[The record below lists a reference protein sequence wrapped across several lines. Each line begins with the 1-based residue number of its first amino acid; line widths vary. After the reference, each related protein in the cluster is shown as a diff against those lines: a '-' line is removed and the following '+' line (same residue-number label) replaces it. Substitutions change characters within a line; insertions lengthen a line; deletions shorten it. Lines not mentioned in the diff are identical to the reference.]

1 MQTRINRR
9 KFIFSASC
17 SLCGSLILPSC
28 TQVPLT
34 NRSQVN
40 LYDSNLPIIIF
51 QGQIGGI
58 PIPKVYANEK
68 QLNNE
73 IDKVYGNFLLKA
85 KEDKVLIDNTA
96 ESKNIENIGK
106 EIYSSINK
114 YYLNKNEKNPVE
126 GFEWEFALI
135 DSEVKNAWCMPGGK
149 IAFYSGILPVCKN
162 DDGIAAVMGHEIAH
176 AFARHT
182 VEKLTQSSMI
192 QMATIGISNSKYA
205 DMLNKSFTIG
215 NVSGNVYDSVVK
227 FGIFLPFSRTMESE
241 ADYLGMG
248 FMNLSGFDIKEPAKL
263 WLRMMEGQ
271 AGGIPEFMSSHPNP
285 DNRSNKFLEWE
296 NEIIDKFPRV

>member
-68 QLNNE
+68 QLNKE

-135 DSEVKNAWCMPGGK
+135 DSEVNNAWCMPGGK
-149 IAFYSGILPVCKN
+149 IAFYSGILPVCKK

-182 VEKLTQSSMI
+182 VEKLTQSSMM